1 MDNSK
6 RQKQIYQ
13 ATLSG
18 SFANAFLVVLKYIA
32 GFMGNSTAMIAD
44 ATHSLSDFAT
54 DIVVILF
61 IRLSGRPKDSD
72 HAYGHGKFET
82 LATAIIG
89 FVLILVGAGIF
100 WESAN
105 KIYDYSNGIPI
116 KQPEMLALYAALIS
130 IVVKELLFWYT
141 RHIGKTV
148 KSDLVIANAWHH
160 RSDALSSIGTTI
172 GIGGAIVFGE
182 KWAILDPIAAIIVS
196 FFILKV
202 AIKLMTPS
210 MNDLLEKS
218 LPADI
223 RDQILKTVAETP
235 GVSDPHNLRTRR
247 IGTDFAIEVHVRVEP
262 MMTVKEAHY
271 INTEIENKLR
281 RKYGSGTHIAIHTE
295 PFKPEIDMNL

>member
-1 MDNSK
+1 
-6 RQKQIYQ
+6 
-13 ATLSG
+13 
-18 SFANAFLVVLKYIA
+18 
-32 GFMGNSTAMIAD
+32 MGNSTAMVAD

-130 IVVKELLFWYT
+130 IAVKELLFWYT
-141 RHIGKTV
+141 RSIGKTV

-160 RSDALSSIGTTI
+160 RSDALSSIGTAI
-172 GIGGAIVFGE
+172 GIGGAIIFGE

-262 MMTVKEAHY
+262 MMTVQEAHY

>member
-6 RQKQIYQ
+6 RQKQIYK
-13 ATLSG
+13 ATLTG

-32 GFMGNSTAMIAD
+32 GFMGNSTAMVAD

-130 IVVKELLFWYT
+130 IAVKELLFWYT
-141 RHIGKTV
+141 RSIGKTV

-160 RSDALSSIGTTI
+160 RSDALSSIGTAI
-172 GIGGAIVFGE
+172 GIGGAIIFGE

>member
-1 MDNSK
+1 MANSK
-6 RQKQIYQ
+6 RQKQIYK
-13 ATLSG
+13 ATLTG
-18 SFANAFLVVLKYIA
+18 SFANAFIVVLKYIS
-32 GFMGNSTAMIAD
+32 GFMGNSTAMVAD

-130 IVVKELLFWYT
+130 IAVKELLFWYT
-141 RHIGKTV
+141 RSIGKTV

-160 RSDALSSIGTTI
+160 RSDALSSIGTAI
-172 GIGGAIVFGE
+172 GIGGAIIFGE

-262 MMTVKEAHY
+262 MMTVQEAHY

>member
-6 RQKQIYQ
+6 RQKQIYK
-13 ATLSG
+13 ATLTG

-32 GFMGNSTAMIAD
+32 GFMGNSTAMVAD

-130 IVVKELLFWYT
+130 IAVKELLFWYT
-141 RHIGKTV
+141 RSIGKTV

-160 RSDALSSIGTTI
+160 RSDALSSIGTAI
-172 GIGGAIVFGE
+172 GIGGAIIFGE

-262 MMTVKEAHY
+262 MMTVQEAHY

>member
-6 RQKQIYQ
+6 RQKQIYK
-13 ATLSG
+13 ATLTG

-32 GFMGNSTAMIAD
+32 GFMGNSTAMVAD

-116 KQPEMLALYAALIS
+116 KQPEMLALYAALI
-130 IVVKELLFWYT
+130 
-141 RHIGKTV
+141 
-148 KSDLVIANAWHH
+148 
-160 RSDALSSIGTTI
+160 
-172 GIGGAIVFGE
+172 
-182 KWAILDPIAAIIVS
+182 
-196 FFILKV
+196 
-202 AIKLMTPS
+202 
-210 MNDLLEKS
+210 
-218 LPADI
+218 
-223 RDQILKTVAETP
+223 
-235 GVSDPHNLRTRR
+235 
-247 IGTDFAIEVHVRVEP
+247 
-262 MMTVKEAHY
+262 
-271 INTEIENKLR
+271 
-281 RKYGSGTHIAIHTE
+281 
-295 PFKPEIDMNL
+295 

>member
-1 MDNSK
+1 MGINN
-6 RQKQIYQ
+6 REKQIYK
-13 ATLSG
+13 ATIIG
-18 SFANAFLVVLKYIA
+18 SFANAVLVVLKYIA

-54 DIVVILF
+54 DIVVLFF

-89 FVLILVGAGIF
+89 FVLLIVGVGIF
-100 WESAN
+100 WESAS
-105 KIYDYSNGIPI
+105 KIYDFSKGIPI
-116 KQPEMLALYAALIS
+116 EQPEMLALYAAIIS
-130 IVVKELLFWYT
+130 IIVKELLFWYT
-141 RHIGKTV
+141 RNIGKSV

-172 GIGGAIVFGE
+172 GIGGAILFGE

-196 FFILKV
+196 FFIVKV
-202 AIKLMTPS
+202 ALKLMTPS

-223 RDQILKTVAETP
+223 RDQILSVIADTP

-247 IGTDFAIEVHVRVEP
+247 IGTDFAIEVHVRVQP
-262 MMTVKEAHY
+262 MMTVQEAHH

-295 PFKPEIDMNL
+295 PYKAARDMNL